1 MIELLYILA
10 GCVLGIF
17 TGLAPGIHINSVSA
31 VLLLFSASGDFNLV
45 LLIVA
50 MSVMHSFV
58 DFVTGILLGAPDENS
73 FLSVLPGHRMLLK
86 GLGYRAIKLTSLG
99 CFFGA
104 VFALALA
111 PLFLV
116 FIAKFIPFIAI
127 AIPYLLAGTLALM
140 VFSERKAKNRIWAVI
155 VIALS
160 GIVGLLML
168 RNFSM
173 GNALFPL
180 ITGFFGTSNLL
191 YSLKTNPALPRQRV
205 EFSNY
210 SRSMVLHGSFISAV
224 AGGIVAL
231 LPSIGPNEAAFI
243 MRKFLGKISTSKYL
257 VMLGGISTSNMIL
270 SFFVLFALGKT
281 RTGSAAAIA
290 QIMDLQFGH
299 MIIIALVCIFVAG
312 IALFITEFLA
322 GVVISKMQG
331 INYKALNAVVL
342 AVLFAL
348 VFALSGIFG
357 LFICALATGIG
368 LIPIATGTKRTN
380 AMAFLMIPTML
391 FYLGL

>member
-1 MIELLYILA
+1 MIELFYVLA

-58 DFVTGILLGAPDENS
+58 DFVTSILLGAPDENS

-99 CFFGA
+99 CFFGTI
-104 VFALALA
+104 FALVLA
-111 PLFLV
+111 PIFLV
-116 FIAKFIPFIAI
+116 FIAKFIQLITI
-127 AIPYLLAGTLALM
+127 TIPYILGGVLLLM
-140 VFSERKAKNRIWAVI
+140 VFSEKCAGKKIWAFA

-191 YSLKTNPALPRQRV
+191 YSIRKNPVLPKQRI

-210 SRSMVLHGSFISAV
+210 SRRMVLHGSFISAI

-243 MRKFLGKISTSKYL
+243 MRKFLGRISTSKYL

-270 SFFVLFALGKT
+270 SFFVFFALGKT

-290 QIMDLQFGH
+290 QIMSLQAEH
-299 MIIIALVCIFVAG
+299 IIIIALVSLFVAG
-312 IALFITEFLA
+312 IALFITDVLA
-322 GVVISKMQG
+322 RIAVEKMQG
-331 INYKALNAVVL
+331 INYKALNAIVL

-357 LFICALATGIG
+357 LFICVLATAIGI
-368 LIPIATGTKRTN
+368 IPIATGTKRTN

>member
-1 MIELLYILA
+1 MIELLYVLA
-10 GCVLGIF
+10 GCIIGIF
-17 TGLAPGIHINSVSA
+17 TGIAPGIHINTVSA
-31 VLLLFSASGDFNLV
+31 VLLVFAASGDFNLV

-50 MSVMHSFV
+50 MSVMHASV
-58 DFVTGILLGAPDENS
+58 DFITSILLGAPDENS
-73 FLSVLPGHRMLLK
+73 FLSILPGHRMLLK
-86 GLGYRAIKLTSLG
+86 GLGYKAIKLTSLG
-99 CFFGA
+99 CFFGT
-104 VFALALA
+104 VFALLLA

-116 FIAKFIPFIAI
+116 FIEKFIPLITI

-140 VFSERKAKNRIWAVI
+140 VFSERKAKNKIWAVV

-160 GIVGLLML
+160 GIMGVYAL

-180 ITGFFGTSNLL
+180 ITGFFGISNLL
-191 YSLKTNPALPRQRV
+191 YSLKENSVLPKQKI

-210 SRSMVLHGSFISAV
+210 NKKMVLHGSFLSAV

-243 MRKFLGKISTSKYL
+243 MRKLLGKISTSKYL
-257 VMLGGISTSNMIL
+257 VMLGGISTSNMIF

-290 QIMDLQFGH
+290 QIMSLQFEH
-299 MIIIALVCIFVAG
+299 IIIIALVSLFVAG
-312 IALFITEFLA
+312 IALFITDALA
-322 GVVISKMQG
+322 RIAVDKMQN
-331 INYKALNAVVL
+331 INYKALNAIVL

-357 LFICALATGIG
+357 LFICALATAIGI
-368 LIPIATGTKRTN
+368 IPIATGTKRTN

-391 FYLGL
+391 FYLGF

>member
-1 MIELLYILA
+1 MIELLYVLA
-10 GCVLGIF
+10 GCVIGIF
-17 TGLAPGIHINSVSA
+17 TGIAPGIHINTVSA
-31 VLLLFSASGDFNLV
+31 VLLVFAASGDFNLV

-86 GLGYRAIKLTSLG
+86 GLGYKAIKLTSLG
-99 CFFGA
+99 CLFGTL
-104 VFALALA
+104 FALLLV

-116 FIAKFIPFIAI
+116 FIAKFIPLITI
-127 AIPYLLAGTLALM
+127 AIPYVLAGTLALM
-140 VFSERKAKNRIWAVI
+140 VFSERKAKNKFWAAI

-160 GIVGLLML
+160 GIMGLYVL

-180 ITGFFGTSNLL
+180 ITGFFGISNLL
-191 YSLKTNPALPRQRV
+191 FSLKENSVLPKQGI

-210 SRSMVLHGSFISAV
+210 GRKMVLHGGFMSAV

-257 VMLGGISTSNMIL
+257 VMLGGISTSNMIF

-281 RTGSAAAIA
+281 RTGSAAAIS
-290 QIMDLQFGH
+290 QIMSLQAEQ

-312 IALFITEFLA
+312 IAFLA
-322 GVVISKMQG
+322 TDILAKALVNGMRN
-331 INYKALNAVVL
+331 INYRALNAIVL
-342 AVLFAL
+342 AVLFSL
-348 VFALSGIFG
+348 VLALSGIFG
-357 LFICALATGIG
+357 LFICAIATAIG

-380 AMAFLMIPTML
+380 AMAFLMLPTML